1 MAEKR
6 KPTYD
11 LDAFKA
17 TFASVESLAVTGTA
31 LRSAA
36 ALGYGRAEI
45 VDTIQT
51 MQRGHFY
58 KSMTAYADSRLWQD
72 VYHVPSPVGVLYVKF
87 TADAIT
93 EFLLL
98 SFKEKDLAGQRE
110 LFFGGSSSSATLSF
124 GRIHFRYPLI
134 SNAPTVLSPATGW
147 PAA

>member
-1 MAEKR
+1 MIIASTSQACPAWPVVALVELSLANDTIMVYKVLMTEKR

-17 TFASVESLAVTGTA
+17 TFATVEKLAVTGSA

-36 ALGYGRAEI
+36 LLGYGRVEI
-45 VDTIQT
+45 VSTIQT

-72 VYHVPSPVGVLYVKF
+72 VYHVPSPVGILYVKF
-87 TADAIT
+87 TADTIT

-98 SFKEKDLAGQRE
+98 SFKEKDHE
-110 LFFGGSSSSATLSF
+110 
-124 GRIHFRYPLI
+124 
-134 SNAPTVLSPATGW
+134 
-147 PAA
+147 

>member
-17 TFASVESLAVTGTA
+17 TFASVDRLAVTGTA
-31 LRSAA
+31 LLSAA
-36 ALGYGRAEI
+36 ALGFGRAEI
-45 VDTIQT
+45 VSTIQT
-51 MQRGHFY
+51 MQRSQFF
-58 KSMTAYADSRLWQD
+58 KSMTAYSDSRLWQD

-98 SFKEKDLAGQRE
+98 SFKEKGNE
-110 LFFGGSSSSATLSF
+110 
-124 GRIHFRYPLI
+124 
-134 SNAPTVLSPATGW
+134 
-147 PAA
+147 